1 MERAAQHIYTQYIE
15 STEHEAANKSIYDE
29 ARAHASDRLKDL
41 IREGMETEAEATMIE
56 AMAGGHMQG
65 FIEGFMYASKL
76 WAETTAE
83 EWNRDPDQAPGPMTK
98 DGPSDAPEWPQND
111 EKSMSDTRPRPKEGQ
126 GEAMVKRGGHPE
138 SRGHPHRS

>member
-1 MERAAQHIYTQYIE
+1 METVSHIYTQYIE
-15 STEHEAANKSIYDE
+15 SEEYEAANQPIYDE

-83 EWNRDPDQAPGPMTK
+83 DWSRSGSSA
-98 DGPSDAPEWPQND
+98 
-111 EKSMSDTRPRPKEGQ
+111 GQ
-126 GEAMVKRGGHPE
+126 GQATR
-138 SRGHPHRS
+138 RHRMASERRENHETT

>member
-1 MERAAQHIYTQYIE
+1 METVSHIYTQYIE
-15 STEHEAANKSIYDE
+15 SEEHEAANQSIYDE

-41 IREGMETEAEATMIE
+41 IRKGMETEAEATMIE

-83 EWNRDPDQAPGPMTK
+83 EWNRGSGSSAGPYDQGRA
-98 DGPSDAPEWPQND
+98 
-111 EKSMSDTRPRPKEGQ
+111 TRR
-126 GEAMVKRGGHPE
+126 
-138 SRGHPHRS
+138 SRMAVERREEQETT